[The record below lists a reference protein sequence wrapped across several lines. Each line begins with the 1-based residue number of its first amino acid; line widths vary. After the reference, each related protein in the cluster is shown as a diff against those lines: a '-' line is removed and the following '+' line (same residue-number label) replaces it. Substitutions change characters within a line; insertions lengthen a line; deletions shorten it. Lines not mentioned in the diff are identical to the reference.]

1 MKTNTTNK
9 WLSRIGILLSACAYA
24 KFWSYINLNFLGGQ
38 EIYGGFFSIPGDLVS
53 LIYIKMFTYLKRGFE
68 RYTQTET
75 FPDSDV
81 VAFFYLS
88 EFCYDIIIYHH
99 LEETSGLKT

>member
-1 MKTNTTNK
+1 MK
-9 WLSRIGILLSACAYA
+9 
-24 KFWSYINLNFLGGQ
+24 FLDG

-53 LIYIKMFTYLKRGFE
+53 VIYIKMFTYLKRRFE
-68 RYTQTET
+68 QYTQTET
-75 FPDSDV
+75 FADSDV

-99 LEETSGLKT
+99 LKSTVRSVSLSVLPEFNKILLL